1 MIPNSF
7 DFCKEKERKNELL
20 EQIRIS
26 AKPIAQEYLNRKNK
40 EIQEKQ
46 EQERINNNFKK
57 MIKIEEAKFKEAEK
71 KLKENEKFLLEQ
83 KINFEKRQKEMNQ
96 ETEKNRNEINNL
108 RRILE
113 EEKKRYEEEKKR
125 LEEENRRRIEEENRR
140 RIEEENRRRIEEEN
154 RRRGEER
161 RNYIERMAREVL
173 NGHYG
178 NGQARRNALGNDYN
192 EIQNRVNEI
201 LGLPFRHYFNIQFF
215 AEFKCLIQALGST
228 LVDRF

>member
-1 MIPNSF
+1 MIPNFF
-7 DFCKEKERKNELL
+7 DFCKEKERKKELL
-20 EQIRIS
+20 DQIRIS

-57 MIKIEEAKFKEAEK
+57 MIKIEEAKFKEAER

-108 RRILE
+108 RRIL
-113 EEKKRYEEEKKR
+113 EEEKKR

-173 NGHYG
+173 AGRYG
-178 NGQARRNALGNDYN
+178 VGQARRNALGNDYN

-201 LGLPFRHYFNIQFF
+201 LGLSFRH
-215 AEFKCLIQALGST
+215 
-228 LVDRF
+228 